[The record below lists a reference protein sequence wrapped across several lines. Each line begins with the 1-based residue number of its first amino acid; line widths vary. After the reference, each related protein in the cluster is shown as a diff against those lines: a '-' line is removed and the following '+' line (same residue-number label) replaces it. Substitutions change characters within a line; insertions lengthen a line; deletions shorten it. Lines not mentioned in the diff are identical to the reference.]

1 MPDKVSRRQFFK
13 QVLSGASGQS
23 SRDESNCLVLV
34 FLRGGADTL
43 NMLVPYGDDNYYKY
57 RPTIAVPRPG
67 KSTITGAGGS
77 LDLDGFYALHPALAP
92 ILPLYKNGDLAFIQG
107 VGTDNLSGSHFDAQD
122 QIEHGT
128 AYRRTAAGGWL
139 GRYLGGQSH
148 SPTPLAAVT
157 IGPTIPE
164 SLRGA
169 PSASALSSIADV
181 KLRAPAGNDREI
193 KEALAALYNPAN
205 CCGGAG
211 AKVSSELAHSGGTTV
226 ELLRRLES
234 LESLESLSEPKST
247 SGAKSKAEYPDSEF
261 GKGLSEIARLIKAR
275 AGMEVACIDL
285 DGWDTHFVQ
294 GGVQGQ
300 QAKLIGELGSGLAAF
315 HSDLKGFTQHYT
327 VVVMTEFGRRVYE
340 NTSLGTD
347 HGRGF
352 AMLIMGDKDRIV
364 GGKVHG
370 KWAGLDERVGLSE
383 ILAPSGLTVETD
395 YRSVLSEVLTNC
407 LGLDK
412 GNLPGVFPEFTAQ
425 YLGFTRSAKS

>member
-1 MPDKVSRRQFFK
+1 MADKVSRREFLKRTFSP
-13 QVLSGASGQS
+13 LSKVKEPGVEKA
-23 SRDESNCLVLV
+23 DKCLVLV

-43 NMLVPYGDDNYYKY
+43 NILVPYGDDNYYKY
-57 RPTIAVPRPG
+57 RPTIAVPPPG
-67 KSTITGAGGS
+67 KVLTGGGS
-77 LDLDGFYALHPALAP
+77 ALDLDGFYALHPAMAP
-92 ILPLYKNGDLAFIQG
+92 ILPLYKEGALAFIQG

-128 AYRRTAAGGWL
+128 AYRRTAPGGWL
-139 GRYLGGQSH
+139 GRYLSERTS

-181 KLRAPAGNDREI
+181 KLKAPAGNDAEI
-193 KEALAALYNPAN
+193 KEALAALYNPAS

-211 AKVSSELAHSGGTTV
+211 AKLSSELAHSGGTTV

-234 LESLESLSEPKST
+234 LPE
-247 SGAKSKAEYPDSEF
+247 AKGQAKDSYPQTDF
-261 GKGLSEIARLIKAR
+261 GKGLSEIARLIKAQ

-294 GGVQGQ
+294 GGAQGQ
-300 QAKLIGELGSGLAAF
+300 QAKLIGELASGLAAF
-315 HSDLKGFTQHYT
+315 CTDLKEFAERYT

-352 AMLIMGDKDRIV
+352 AMLVLTGADRIK

-370 KWAGLDERVGLSE
+370 KWSGLDERVGLSE
-383 ILAPSGLTVETD
+383 ILAPSGLSVEAD
-395 YRSVLSEVLTNC
+395 YRSVLSEVLTGC
-407 LGLDK
+407 LGFKPDRLSS
-412 GNLPGVFPEFTAQ
+412 VFPDFHPT
-425 YLGFTRSAKS
+425 YIGFSL

>member
-13 QVLSGASGQS
+13 QVLSGSGQS
-23 SRDESNCLVLV
+23 SSDTNNCLVLV

-57 RPTIAVPRPG
+57 RPTIAVPSPG
-67 KSTITGAGGS
+67 RSTITGAGGS
-77 LDLDGFYALHPALAP
+77 LNLDGFYALHPALAP
-92 ILPLYKNGDLAFIQG
+92 LLPLYKEGQLAFIQG

-128 AYRRTAAGGWL
+128 AYRRTAPGGWL
-139 GRYLGGQSH
+139 GRYLGGQRH

-169 PSASALSSIADV
+169 PSASALSSVADV
-181 KLRAPAGNDREI
+181 KLNAPAGNDREI
-193 KEALAALYNPAN
+193 KEALAALYQ
-205 CCGGAG
+205 
-211 AKVSSELAHSGGTTV
+211 VSSELAHQGGTTL

-234 LESLESLSEPKST
+234 LPEPKS
-247 SGAKSKAEYPDSEF
+247 SQGARSKTEYPDSEF
-261 GKGLSEIARLIKAR
+261 GKGLSEIARLIKAQ

-315 HSDLKGFTQHYT
+315 SSDLKDFTQHYT

-352 AMLIMGDKDRIV
+352 AMLVMGDKEKIH
-364 GGKVHG
+364 GGRVHG

-395 YRSVLSEVLTNC
+395 YRAVLSEVLTNC

-412 GNLPGVFPEFTAQ
+412 GGLPRVFPEFKAE
-425 YLGFTRSAKS
+425 YLGFTRSAKC